1 MGDDTWTRPDLPS
14 RCTYTI
20 TTPISQSP
28 HSHKPFVQRPK
39 ISKDVVE
46 LIGNTPLVRL
56 NRIPQSEGLECEF
69 LAKCEFLNPAGSV
82 KDRIACRMIEEAER
96 KGVLKP
102 GDTLIEPT
110 SGNTGLGLALVAAI
124 RGYRCIIVMP
134 EKMSQEKE
142 YMLRGLGAE
151 IVRTRT
157 SAVFDEEDSH
167 IRTAERIKQQLGPHA
182 HILNQY
188 TNEYNPV
195 AHYDQTAEEIL
206 YDCTGEDGTVK
217 LDLIV
222 AGAGTGGTA
231 TGLSRKLKEKIPN
244 CAVVAVDPEGSIL
257 AYTTTDVHDPYEVE
271 GIGYDFIPTVL
282 DRSGVDKWY
291 KTSDQESL
299 LMTRRLIRE
308 EGLLCG
314 GSSGAA
320 LVAALRAARDYK
332 LGKGHRLLIILP
344 DSIRNYMTKLLSD
357 MWMYNRNFIDFPD
370 AKEFRTHWTQR
381 STRDLLKTIAKA
393 ATIPSDCTIRQ
404 AVEQMKEANQQRAV
418 VTEFKD
424 SGKILGVFYAAALQ
438 SLLTGSAS
446 VDDPVLKATD
456 KSVRKYETTVE
467 VEELGRRLIIEP
479 HVVVQDD
486 DSMWIVSQH
495 DFLQWTVSNC

>member
-20 TTPISQSP
+20 ATPISQSP
-28 HSHKPFVQRPK
+28 HFHKPFVQRPK
-39 ISKDVVE
+39 IFKDVIE
-46 LIGNTPLVRL
+46 LIGHTPLVRL

-82 KDRIACRMIEEAER
+82 KERIACRMIEEAER
-96 KGVLKP
+96 KGLLKP

-110 SGNTGLGLALVAAI
+110 SGNTGIGLALVAAV
-124 RGYRCIIVMP
+124 RGYHCIIVMP

-142 YMLRGLGAE
+142 HMLRGLGAE

-167 IRTAERIKQQLGPHA
+167 IRTAERIKQQIGSRA

-188 TNEYNPV
+188 TNEYNPI

-206 YDCTGEDGTVK
+206 HDCTGEDGTVK
-217 LDLIV
+217 LDLMV
-222 AGAGTGGTA
+222 VGAGTGGTV

-244 CAVVAVDPEGSIL
+244 CVIVAVDPEGSIL
-257 AYTTTDVHDPYEVE
+257 ANTTTDIHDPYEVE

-299 LMTRRLIRE
+299 LMARRLIRE

-320 LVAALRAARDYK
+320 LIAALRAAHDYK

-344 DSIRNYMTKLLSD
+344 DSIRNY
-357 MWMYNRNFIDFPD
+357 I
-370 AKEFRTHWTQR
+370 
-381 STRDLLKTIAKA
+381 
-393 ATIPSDCTIRQ
+393 
-404 AVEQMKEANQQRAV
+404 
-418 VTEFKD
+418 
-424 SGKILGVFYAAALQ
+424 
-438 SLLTGSAS
+438 
-446 VDDPVLKATD
+446 
-456 KSVRKYETTVE
+456 
-467 VEELGRRLIIEP
+467 
-479 HVVVQDD
+479 
-486 DSMWIVSQH
+486 
-495 DFLQWTVSNC
+495 

>member
-1 MGDDTWTRPDLPS
+1 MGDDTWTRPDLPC
-14 RCTYTI
+14 RCTYTV

-28 HSHKPFVQRPK
+28 HFHKPFVQRPK
-39 ISKDVVE
+39 IAKDVTE

-56 NRIPQSEGLECEF
+56 NRIPQSEGFNCEF

-82 KDRIACRMIEEAER
+82 KERIAWRMIEEAER

-110 SGNTGLGLALVAAI
+110 SGNTGIGLALVAAVK
-124 RGYRCIIVMP
+124 GYHCVIVMP

-142 YMLRGLGAE
+142 HMLRGLGAE

-167 IRTAERIKQQLGPHA
+167 IRTAERIKQQLGPRA

-188 TNEYNPV
+188 TNEYNPI

-206 YDCTGEDGTVK
+206 NDCAGEDGTVK

-222 AGAGTGGTA
+222 IGAGTGGTV

-244 CAVVAVDPEGSIL
+244 CEIVAVDPEGSIL
-257 AYTTTDVHDPYEVE
+257 AHTTTDIHDPYEVE

-299 LMTRRLIRE
+299 LMARRLIRE

-320 LVAALRAARDYK
+320 LVVALRAAHDYK
-332 LGKGHRLLIILP
+332 LGEGRRLLIILP

-381 STRDLLKTIAKA
+381 STRDLLKTVAKA
-393 ATIPSDCTIRQ
+393 TSISSDCTIRQ
-404 AVEQMKEANQQRAV
+404 AVEHLKEANLQHAIV
-418 VTEFKD
+418 MDFKGSTE
-424 SGKILGVFYAAALQ
+424 ILGVFYAAALQ

-446 VDDPVLKATD
+446 VDDPVLKATN
-456 KSVRKYETTVE
+456 KSVRKYNTTVD

-486 DSMWIVSQH
+486 DTMWIVSQH